1 MIQFITIIH
10 IVVCI
15 FLVLVVLLQQGKKDG
30 MGSAFGGGSQSVFGA
45 RGAETFLEKL
55 TKALAV
61 IFMCTSLGLVYFS
74 SRESSDSILSG
85 EKNSAAP
92 ITAPATTA
100 APTSDSAAPST
111 AVPAETK
118 TDDTKPVTEQK
129 TAPAAPAK

>member
-92 ITAPATTA
+92 ITTPVTTA
-100 APTSDSAAPST
+100 APTADSPATTTVPS
-111 AVPAETK
+111 ETK
-118 TDDTKPVTEQK
+118 ADDTKPVTEQK
-129 TAPAAPAK
+129 TVPAAPAK